1 MDIAYTVTFEA
12 GHDAATVAKAIE
24 AFATTGPVFVAM
36 GVKSIVFADTTTAV
50 TPEALTA
57 KATAACSA
65 AVRSFVRA
73 GVAISSF
80 QAKTAEGQYALG
92 SYYAFY
98 KEF

>member
-1 MDIAYTVTFEA
+1 MDITYTVTFNE
-12 GHDAATVAKAIE
+12 GHDPMTVAKAIE
-24 AFATTGPVFVAM
+24 AFAATGPAFVAM

-65 AVRSFVRA
+65 AVWTFVRA
-73 GVAISSF
+73 GVAPSSF
-80 QAKTAEGQYALG
+80 QAKTAPGEYALG